1 MKQGVIKY
9 INRAKGY
16 GFIKP
21 TESNSK
27 QGRVL
32 FHANDVVEPSY
43 KELRV
48 NDKVYY
54 IGADTHAGIRALDV
68 FAYQYIEA
76 GGQ

>member
-21 TESNSK
+21 IESTSK
-27 QGRVL
+27 QGKVF
-32 FHANDVVEPSY
+32 FHAKDVVEPSY

-48 NDKVYY
+48 NDKVDY
-54 IGADTHAGIRALDV
+54 IEEVTDKGLKALDV
-68 FAYQYIEA
+68 VAYQYIEA

>member
-27 QGRVL
+27 QGKVF
-32 FHANDVVEPSY
+32 FHASDVVDPSY
-43 KELRV
+43 KELRL
-48 NDKVYY
+48 NDKVDY
-54 IGADTHAGIRALDV
+54 IGVDTHAGLRALDV
-68 FAYQYIEA
+68 VAYQYIEA